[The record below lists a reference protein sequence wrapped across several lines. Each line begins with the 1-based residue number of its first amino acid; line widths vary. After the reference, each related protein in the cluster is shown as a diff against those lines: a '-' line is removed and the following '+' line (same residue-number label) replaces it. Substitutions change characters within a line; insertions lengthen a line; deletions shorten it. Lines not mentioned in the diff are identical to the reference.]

1 MVFGNAFLM
10 KTFRFAFT
18 SAVLISVAT
27 AFLGCNG
34 QKTATSTATYGGAAP
49 ADSLF
54 FTLTKTPCFGKCPA
68 YTVNVYRSGYATYNG
83 KSHVEKTGEH
93 TASVGTDTMA
103 LLLAKA
109 ESIGF
114 FDLQD
119 VYDSQVTDL
128 PTTTIVVAAGGR
140 SKQVK
145 ARHQVPQQFK
155 DFAAYAEG
163 LLLPVAWKPMK
174 AQN

>member
-1 MVFGNAFLM
+1 MKYTPSTLLLLPVVLAAF
-10 KTFRFAFT
+10 F
-18 SAVLISVAT
+18 VA
-27 AFLGCNG
+27 CNG
-34 QKTATSTATYGGAAP
+34 KKAATSSAIYGGSSP
-49 ADSLF
+49 GDSLF

-83 KSHVEKTGEH
+83 KSHVEKTGEYMAH
-93 TASVGTDTMA
+93 VGMDTLA

-109 ESIGF
+109 EAIGF

-128 PTTTIVVAAGGR
+128 PSTTIVVAAGGR

-163 LLLPVAWKPMK
+163 LLQPVAWKPLK
-174 AQN
+174 AQD

>member
-1 MVFGNAFLM
+1 MVLVG
-10 KTFRFAFT
+10 T
-18 SAVLISVAT
+18 T
-27 AFLGCNG
+27 ACS
-34 QKTATSTATYGGAAP
+34 STKPEKSSATYGGSSP

-68 YTVNVYRSGYATYNG
+68 YSVNVYRSGFATYNG
-83 KSHVEKTGEH
+83 KSHVEKTGAH
-93 TASVGTDTMA
+93 TAHVGTDTMA

-109 ESIGF
+109 EAIGF
-114 FDLQD
+114 FDLED

-128 PTTTIVVAAGGR
+128 PTTTIAIAAGGR

-163 LLLPVAWKPMK
+163 LLLPVAWKPVK
-174 AQN
+174 AQD